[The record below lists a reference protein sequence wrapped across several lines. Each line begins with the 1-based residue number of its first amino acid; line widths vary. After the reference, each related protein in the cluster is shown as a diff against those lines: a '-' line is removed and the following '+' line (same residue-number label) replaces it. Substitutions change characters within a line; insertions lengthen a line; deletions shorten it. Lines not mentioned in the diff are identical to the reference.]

1 MTPNLPL
8 PWRGVIAPLAAV
20 LLSLTGCASNP
31 SEPPP
36 ARDSLRMPPI
46 LKQPV
51 PPPASAAKAS
61 GTIPPQGGRVVA
73 KSCANCPTPDPD
85 FAPHADEIPDDV
97 ANVPDAVPIDE
108 PRSKYGNPDSYD
120 ALGQHYTIFQQTPK
134 GFREKGRA
142 SWYGKKFHGLRTAN
156 GEAYDMFKMTAAHKT
171 LPLPSYA
178 RVTNLENGRSVVVR
192 INDRG
197 PFHRGRIVDLSYAAA
212 AKLDLLHHGSA
223 EVELEVLTP
232 EAGSTAIDDSSGKP
246 RWLEVGRFNDAIDA
260 IALQERLRS
269 LGFADTTI
277 TAMRSASGDGQE
289 QVLRLG
295 PFSNFAKLE
304 DARKKLGVQN
314 ITAIPLAN

>member
-1 MTPNLPL
+1 MSTVHIG
-8 PWRGVIAPLAAV
+8 RRVVLAAAMSTA
-20 LLSLTGCASNP
+20 LLAGCASNP
-31 SEPPP
+31 VEPPP
-36 ARDSLRMPPI
+36 ARDSLRMPSI
-46 LKQPV
+46 TKQQ
-51 PPPASAAKAS
+51 PPPASTSAAKPGS
-61 GTIPPQGGRVVA
+61 SIPPQGGRVVA
-73 KSCANCPTPDPD
+73 KTCANCPTPDPD
-85 FAPHADEIPDDV
+85 FAPHPDEIPKDV
-97 ANVPDAVPIDE
+97 ADVPDAVPIDE

-134 GFREKGRA
+134 GYREKGRA

-223 EVELEVLTP
+223 DVELEVLTP
-232 EAGSTAIDDSSGKP
+232 EAGSSAIDDSSGKP
-246 RWLEVGRFNDAIDA
+246 RWIEVGRFSDPIDA
-260 IALQERLRS
+260 VALQERLRG
-269 LGFADTTI
+269 LGFSEATLSTV
-277 TAMRSASGDGQE
+277 RSASGDGQD
-289 QVLRLG
+289 QVLRIG

-304 DARKKLGVQN
+304 EARKKLGNQN